1 MCKVGCI
8 SPGGAG
14 GLLVRRKQY
23 ISFSLQMLAL
33 TFMLGVG
40 VGEGEGEDS
49 VWLFLRVGLSEDTGQ
64 DG

>member
-33 TFMLGVG
+33 TFMLGVR
-40 VGEGEGEDS
+40 VGEGRGREKTPFGS
-49 VWLFLRVGLSEDTGQ
+49 S
-64 DG
+64 

>member
-40 VGEGEGEDS
+40 VGEGGGEGRR
-49 VWLFLRVGLSEDTGQ
+49 LRLALPEGGFV
-64 DG
+64 

>member
-40 VGEGEGEDS
+40 VGEGGRGGRRLRLTLPEGGF
-49 VWLFLRVGLSEDTGQ
+49 V
-64 DG
+64 